1 MGLTLHTHTH
11 TYLSEGL
18 FLMSDNELFEIGNKT
33 TKLVF
38 LKDVLANNKIAA
50 IEEYKKKLKT
60 EITVDVWNSSDKSD
74 HRISKNLIKTGLER
88 YGLYM

>member
-1 MGLTLHTHTH
+1 MGLILHTHTH

-74 HRISKNLIKTGLER
+74 HRISKKKNPYFQKSN
-88 YGLYM
+88 

>member
-1 MGLTLHTHTH
+1 
-11 TYLSEGL
+11 
-18 FLMSDNELFEIGNKT
+18 MSDNELFEIGNKT

-74 HRISKNLIKTGLER
+74 HRISKKKNPYFQKSN
-88 YGLYM
+88 